1 MNRYVEA
8 TPVEVNSAREYL
20 DSRPVTKGK
29 VNVMELVT
37 EAGVRNTLDAR
48 VILIDWFNDQLFEVV
63 VPGYVRIQEIVQD
76 HQE

>member
-1 MNRYVEA
+1 MRQYVDA
-8 TPVEVNSAREYL
+8 TPIQVNSAKEYL

-76 HQE
+76 QE

>member
-1 MNRYVEA
+1 MKKYVDA

-20 DSRPVTKGK
+20 DSRPVTKGR

-37 EAGVRNTLDAR
+37 EAGVTNTLDAKE
-48 VILIDWFNDQLFEVV
+48 ILIDWFNDQLFDVV

-76 HQE
+76 QE

>member
-1 MNRYVEA
+1 MKQYVDA

-20 DSRPVTKGK
+20 DSRPVTKGR

-37 EAGVRNTLDAR
+37 EAGVTNTLDAKE
-48 VILIDWFNDQLFEVV
+48 ILIDWVNDQLFDVV

-76 HQE
+76 QE

>member
-1 MNRYVEA
+1 MKQFVDA

-37 EAGVRNTLDAR
+37 EAGVTNTLDAKE
-48 VILIDWFNDQLFEVV
+48 ILIDWFNDQLFDVV

-76 HQE
+76 QE

>member
-1 MNRYVEA
+1 MKQYVDA

-20 DSRPVTKGK
+20 DSRPVTKGR

-37 EAGVRNTLDAR
+37 EAGVTNTLDAKE
-48 VILIDWFNDQLFEVV
+48 ILIDWFNDQLFDVV

-76 HQE
+76 QE

>member
-1 MNRYVEA
+1 MKQFVDA

-20 DSRPVTKGK
+20 DSRPVTKGR

-37 EAGVRNTLDAR
+37 EAGVTNTLDAKE
-48 VILIDWFNDQLFEVV
+48 ILIDWFNDQLFDVV

-76 HQE
+76 QE

>member
-29 VNVMELVT
+29 INVMELVVD
-37 EAGVRNTLDAR
+37 AGVTNTLDAR
-48 VILIDWFNDQLFEVV
+48 VILIDWFNDQLFDVV

-76 HQE
+76 QE

>member
-8 TPVEVNSAREYL
+8 TPLEVNSAREYL

-29 VNVMELVT
+29 INVMELVVD
-37 EAGVRNTLDAR
+37 AGVTNTLDAR

>member
-1 MNRYVEA
+1 MNRYIEA

-37 EAGVRNTLDAR
+37 EAGVTNTLDAR
-48 VILIDWFNDQLFEVV
+48 VILIDWFNDQLFDVV

-76 HQE
+76 QE

>member
-8 TPVEVNSAREYL
+8 TPLEVNSAREYL

-29 VNVMELVT
+29 INVMELVVD
-37 EAGVRNTLDAR
+37 AGVTNTLDAR
-48 VILIDWFNDQLFEVV
+48 VILIDWFNDQLFDVV

-76 HQE
+76 QE

>member
-1 MNRYVEA
+1 MKQFVDA

-29 VNVMELVT
+29 INVMELVVD
-37 EAGVRNTLDAR
+37 AGVTNTLDAR

-76 HQE
+76 QE

>member
-1 MNRYVEA
+1 MKQYVAA

-20 DSRPVTKGK
+20 DSRPVTKGR

-37 EAGVRNTLDAR
+37 EAGVTNTLDAKE
-48 VILIDWFNDQLFEVV
+48 ILIDWFNDQLFDVV

-76 HQE
+76 QE

>member
-8 TPVEVNSAREYL
+8 TPLEVNSDREYL

-37 EAGVRNTLDAR
+37 EAGVTNTLDAR
-48 VILIDWFNDQLFEVV
+48 VILIDWFNDQLFDVV
-63 VPGYVRIQEIVQD
+63 VPGYVRINEIVQD
-76 HQE
+76 QE